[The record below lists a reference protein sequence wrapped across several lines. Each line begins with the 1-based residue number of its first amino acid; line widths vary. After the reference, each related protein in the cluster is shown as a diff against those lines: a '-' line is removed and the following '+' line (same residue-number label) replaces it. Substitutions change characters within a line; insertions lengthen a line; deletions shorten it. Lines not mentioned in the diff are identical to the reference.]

1 MIWVVL
7 LIAASLKLQQLPLLR
22 AVAARPGGRP
32 IGCRFWVC
40 LDYGVNIT
48 RGRVKLRS
56 ANWMPFIG
64 EHGMKPVRDACDQGL
79 QEVHGCRPICLL
91 MQLDEGELG
100 GAIDR
105 NEEVD

>member
-1 MIWVVL
+1 
-7 LIAASLKLQQLPLLR
+7 
-22 AVAARPGGRP
+22 
-32 IGCRFWVC
+32 
-40 LDYGVNIT
+40 
-48 RGRVKLRS
+48 
-56 ANWMPFIG
+56 MPFIG